1 MCCAWLC
8 LADSSE
14 PGCLRPKGHGTKPS
28 HQGPIISC
36 TSSLLPGS
44 PSPCSPVGTSRL
56 MPGWVSHEASFS
68 VWNGDVHIFWF
79 YLSCFLVHFW
89 SIFECVTSW
98 TCDLVTVRLCM
109 KNLLWGW
116 GCILLLTWAG
126 GEMGMVGPAP
136 AVPGQ

>member
-1 MCCAWLC
+1 
-8 LADSSE
+8 
-14 PGCLRPKGHGTKPS
+14 
-28 HQGPIISC
+28 
-36 TSSLLPGS
+36 
-44 PSPCSPVGTSRL
+44 